1 MYEIWLGMNIL
12 YELMWNYLPFV
23 LAVVVSWVILMTYAI
38 QHDAA
43 WRRGVRG
50 GLLGMLVVS
59 VVSFLAFPSLT
70 MSSLGNLGY
79 WIDYLF
85 LFQIAVAYGVVF
97 GLGFVWPVAALAAR
111 TRTKAR
117 LC

>member
-12 YELMWNYLPFV
+12 YELMWNYLSFV

-38 QHDAA
+38 QKGAA
-43 WRRGVRG
+43 WRRGLRG
-50 GLLGMLVVS
+50 GLVGMLVVI
-59 VVSFLAFPSLT
+59 VVSFLGFPSLT

-85 LFQIAVAYGVVF
+85 LFQIALAYGVVF
-97 GLGFVWPVAALAAR
+97 GLGFVWPIAAIAAR
-111 TRTKAR
+111 TGPKAR